1 MSRKI
6 DDNQWDEFLRS
17 DDELPEVPRER
28 MWQAIDEAR
37 RDQRSVVELPRR
49 NRDRVW
55 RMAAGIAAIL
65 VLGVGIGRMSVAPE
79 VPVAMV
85 ESMVEDPVE
94 VAPVTSTINPAAE
107 KEVYRFAAANLF
119 GRADYLLTDFKVRSC
134 ANEDLG
140 EVPNWA
146 GGMLVQTRLLMD
158 TSAAED
164 ANMKQLLEELE
175 LVLAQIVGLSRDN
188 CARDMAWIKQGLQ
201 ERSTLGRLRM
211 MTDDMSGDKFSNGN
225 QSAL

>member
-1 MSRKI
+1 MRWLIIPAS
-6 DDNQWDEFLRS
+6 
-17 DDELPEVPRER
+17 
-28 MWQAIDEAR
+28 
-37 RDQRSVVELPRR
+37 
-49 NRDRVW
+49 
-55 RMAAGIAAIL
+55 
-65 VLGVGIGRMSVAPE
+65 API
-79 VPVAMV
+79 PA
-85 ESMVEDPVE
+85 
-94 VAPVTSTINPAAE
+94 AAE

-134 ANEDLG
+134 ANEDRG

-146 GGMLVQTRLLMD
+146 SGMLVQTRLLLD

-188 CARDMAWIKQGLQ
+188 CAQDMAWIKQGLQ

-211 MTDDMSGDKFSNGN
+211 MSDNMSRDMFSNGN